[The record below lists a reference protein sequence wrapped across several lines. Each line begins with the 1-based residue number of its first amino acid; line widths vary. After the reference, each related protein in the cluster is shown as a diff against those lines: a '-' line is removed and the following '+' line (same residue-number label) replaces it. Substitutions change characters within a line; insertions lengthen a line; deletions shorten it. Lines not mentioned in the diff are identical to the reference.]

1 MNWAKKLVLAAGLTV
16 LGGICNPAWADC
28 IRGDFVGWDSNDW
41 MLEFNAGNYYALT
54 VQATASG
61 SEMKFNNGS
70 TWWGAG
76 TAAVTNSSIGE
87 ASTGGSGNLAL
98 PVTSGQW
105 YTFHVTGHGGWATR
119 KYLVM
124 KTQYKPAVIATVTDT
139 HSTAYEE
146 DVSVEVNCQ
155 LSADTPRISP
165 EEVFYLVYTTDGWAT
180 QTRQVMTKSGITA
193 RGTIPGQTAG
203 TTVNYYVFSSAM
215 PTSLFTDATFD
226 SANANGDTVPI
237 SQFGFCMLAIANNG
251 GSYAYTTVSE
261 DIDYVAGNAWHCPT
275 NTEPYASATMRAPLE
290 VALGDRPFV
299 RLGVNPASGSD
310 APTKVQLKYK
320 AGTNAWATLAMKP
333 EPHGDGWQPKYDGND
348 YYTNC
353 ITTNKFTAGMTVQY
367 YFYLEYTNS
376 SQFAETSVG
385 TTDQRGSIAYL
396 GANEA
401 KSHPF
406 EFTVGAAPVLPLA
419 DYVWHVPDECP
430 SGQSTWSTPMRN
442 PYALTE
448 GVTNVAVFLGNY
460 QADTG
465 GENMTGGSIFYS
477 IDGAAFVEDEL
488 VWGSEMR
495 NGDNNGYLKFWKY
508 DIDTAGVTAGQT
520 LRYYFAAEVD
530 GHATTYVIS
539 DGAGGMVR
547 TNAVNPAADNLFTA
561 TCGGRVYNLG
571 NCWHVPGQYEPWP
584 EATMRNPCYPS
595 AGEAICIFVGNQ
607 AYGDGGNPGDM
618 SGGTLYHRAVGASA
632 WSTVALEYED
642 CPRENNKYWKGII
655 PAGTYASAGDM
666 EYYVEVTYND
676 HDTTF
681 LGTDSGA
688 RSQTFATAA
697 EAQQHL
703 FTCPIGDTA
712 GQEPGFMWHAGNAVV
727 AGTNAVQFW
736 VKIGYAK
743 NGTNWADTVQLRYN
757 FKSGSVPKGAVKT
770 GRTAKKRMARS
781 LGTYSTADFAIDH
794 EEEDGGGNGNAVWWA
809 CTLTDDRFMESGKY
823 LEYEI
828 VAKNSEGN
836 NQWRYADYR
845 TGSATNLFYFTMFQ
859 AGSGALTV
867 NGLNADYTTSKFFID
882 EAAGETVTL
891 DVVYAPEVSSPYAVE
906 IFSNVGRRDFWNADI
921 DGNGVADSI
930 RPPSGDLITADMT
943 NSYFAAIPMEWD
955 ASAQTYKKTLTVGK
969 CGAYRLTARYKETE
983 AGDWVYYSA
992 ITNSLRDH
1000 AIMVSPKKVLKQNV
1014 YEVNGM
1020 TAKAT
1025 SASEA
1030 GHSTF
1035 NDLIE
1040 GTNDFSEFGIPY
1052 LNGIQ
1057 ANCLWFQPIH
1067 TSSEYGLGPGG
1078 EPGSPYAAKDYF
1090 SVSKW
1095 YGAEVNGQ
1103 RTTEQAL
1110 KEFTNF
1116 VAACDAGR
1124 SPSMSTSYV
1133 GTINIMLDGVFNHT
1147 SWDAVF
1153 GVMGETL
1160 GIVPAGTGASTA
1172 IASVKPGWYANC
1184 SDYGAPATWYNGPG
1198 WGNHDI
1204 ACGPDRG
1211 DFGKWED
1218 TAELFYGRYS
1228 ALVRHNPDN
1237 NGDYL
1242 NEDDQFDYTSMGED
1256 TEQLWYYMGS
1266 YVPYWLDKT
1275 GHDFGNE
1282 YMGQVDA
1289 NGIALDDYGIDGLRC
1304 DFGQGLP
1311 PQFWEYCINRARSK
1325 KWNFMFMAESLDGGK
1340 VSYRSNRHFDILNE
1354 SFVFAARSAGSP
1366 RALVDVL
1373 NDKKSAYNGGT
1384 ILLNLTSHD
1393 EVMPY
1398 NDAWQTASRYAMLA
1412 TVKGLPMTMYGQEQ
1426 GIIPCDWGTGE
1437 KEGTIITNEV
1447 TPGAHFGRYGFEKFE
1462 LNFGKWVADFK
1473 TWNKLTIWTNPP
1485 LGEAASRGMAQL
1497 YGRINWARLN
1507 SPALQSDKEYLMG
1520 LKSGGDSGAIWAM
1533 AKADRDQP
1541 LLHDGDAVLGF
1552 VKFING
1558 DHNQVEETFKMAD
1571 GVDAFLGLEDDQLY
1585 MARNIASS
1593 DASANAWDAPKSG
1606 SQLKSQGI
1614 TVTLT
1619 GENGTA
1625 LWDDGAMVQFLKIE
1639 KYVPPAT
1646 HDITVTVGENGT
1658 VSPSGTVTVED
1669 GEDQEFLITADTGY
1683 RIETVLA
1690 DGVAVAEFANDDT
1703 TYTYTWENVTADGTL
1718 AASFVEQAVVPV
1730 DPVASNGVVVSAAWL
1745 DRIYG
1750 EGNWDA
1756 GTVDEVGANGY
1767 AVWASYVAGLDP
1779 TDSASVVE
1787 IGNGT
1792 GEGVALTN
1800 NAVTFP
1806 VIVPEGRVG
1815 QVKHRDG
1822 LTAGDPWIPD
1832 TVFDA
1837 SGTHTYT
1844 DTNAA
1849 PAASR
1854 FYRVFLTLP
1863 GE

>member
-1 MNWAKKLVLAAGLTV
+1 MSWIKRFAVCAAAIGALAVSGAT
-16 LGGICNPAWADC
+16 ARADC

-61 SEMKFNNGS
+61 SEMKFNNGN

-105 YTFHVTGHGGWATR
+105 YTFHVTGHGGWTTR

-193 RGTIPGQTAG
+193 RGTIPGQAAG

-226 SANANGDTVPI
+226 SANANGDTVSI

-320 AGTNAWATLAMKP
+320 AGTNAWSTLTMKP

-353 ITTNKFTAGMTVQY
+353 ITTNKFTVGMTVQY

-477 IDGAAFVEDEL
+477 IDGAAFVEEEL

-495 NGDNNGYLKFWKY
+495 NGDDNGYLKFWKY

-520 LRYYFAAEVD
+520 LRYYFAAEVA
-530 GHATTYVIS
+530 GRATTYVIS

-561 TCGGRVYNLG
+561 TCGGHVYDLG
-571 NCWHVPGQYEPWP
+571 NCWHIPGQFEPWP
-584 EATMRNPCYPS
+584 EATMRNPLYPS
-595 AGEAICIFVGNQ
+595 AGQTVTFFVGNQ
-607 AYGDGGNPGDM
+607 WAGDGTPGDVTSWKLHYRTSS
-618 SGGTLYHRAVGASA
+618 SGAWTAVAMTWEDGAQTDWNKYGKAVLDDGLPSGTTEYYFELNYSNRDTTWLGASA
-632 WSTVALEYED
+632 T
-642 CPRENNKYWKGII
+642 
-655 PAGTYASAGDM
+655 GTRGQKFAS
-666 EYYVEVTYND
+666 E
-676 HDTTF
+676 
-681 LGTDSGA
+681 
-688 RSQTFATAA
+688 A
-697 EAQQHL
+697 EAQASP
-703 FTCPIGDTA
+703 FACPVGGAA
-712 GQEPGFMWHAGNAVV
+712 GTEPGYMWHAGNAVV
-727 AGTNAVQFW
+727 VGTNAVQFW
-736 VKIGYAK
+736 VKIGYV
-743 NGTNWADTVQLRYN
+743 GWADTVELHYR
-757 FKSGSVPKGAVKT
+757 FKEGSVPSTASKS
-770 GRTAKKRMARS
+770 GRTAKRRAPRS
-781 LGTYSTADFAIDH
+781 MSGTFQTLAFTPDH
-794 EEEDGGGNGNAVWWA
+794 EEEDPSEYGNSEWWV
-809 CTLTDDRFMESGKY
+809 CTLTSDEFLDAGKY

-828 VAKNSEGN
+828 MGKKGSGTE
-836 NQWRYADYR
+836 RFADYH
-845 TGSATNLFYFTMFQ
+845 TSSAATLFYYTMFQ

-891 DVVYAPEVSSPYAVE
+891 DVVYAPQVSNPYAVE

-921 DGNGVADSI
+921 DGNGVADAI
-930 RPPSGDLITADMT
+930 RPPSGDLVTSNRTD
-943 NSYFAAIPMEWD
+943 SYFAAIPMEWD
-955 ASAQTYKKTLTVGK
+955 AAAQNYKKTLTIGK
-969 CGAYRLTARYKETE
+969 CGAYRLTARYKAT
-983 AGDWVYYSA
+983 ASDTWHYYSELGSG
-992 ITNSLRDH
+992 IRDH
-1000 AIMVSPKKVLKQNV
+1000 AVMVSPKKVLAQRV

-1020 TAKAT
+1020 TAKA
-1025 SASEA
+1025 SAPTEA

-1035 NDLIE
+1035 ADLIE
-1040 GTNDFSEFGIPY
+1040 GEDSFAEFGIPY
-1052 LNGIQ
+1052 LNKIQ

-1067 TSSEYGLGPGG
+1067 TSSEYGLAAGG

-1095 YGAEVNGQ
+1095 YGKSG
-1103 RTTEQAL
+1103 TTAGALTEFQA
-1110 KEFTNF
+1110 F
-1116 VAACDAGR
+1116 VAACDAGK
-1124 SPSMSTSYV
+1124 SPNMSTSYV

-1160 GIVPAGTGASTA
+1160 GIVPAGTGASTP
-1172 IASVKPGWYANC
+1172 IARVKPGWYANC

-1228 ALVRHNPDN
+1228 ALVCHNPDD
-1237 NGDYL
+1237 NGAYL
-1242 NEDDQFDYTSMGED
+1242 NEDDQYDYTSMSED
-1256 TEQLWYYMGS
+1256 TEMLWDYMGS
-1266 YVPYWLDKT
+1266 YVPYWLEKT
-1275 GHDFGNE
+1275 GHSFSNE
-1282 YMGQVDA
+1282 LMGQVDA
-1289 NGIALDDYGIDGLRC
+1289 NGIAYDDYGIDGLRC

-1311 PQFWEYCINRARSK
+1311 PQFWEYCINRARSR

-1354 SFVFAARSAGSP
+1354 SFVFAARNAGNPSELL
-1366 RALVDVL
+1366 AVTD
-1373 NDKKSAYNGGT
+1373 DKKSAYNGGAV
-1384 ILLNLTSHD
+1384 LLNLTSHD

-1398 NDAWQTASRYAMLA
+1398 SDPWKTASRYAMLA

-1426 GIIPCDWGTGE
+1426 GIVPLVRDSGGAS
-1437 KEGTIITNEV
+1437 EGTIVQPNEPW
-1447 TPGAHFGRYGFEKFE
+1447 TGFAKFE

-1473 TWNKLTIWTNPP
+1473 TWNQLTIWEKPP
-1485 LGEAASRGMAQL
+1485 MGADASHGMAQL
-1497 YGRINWARLN
+1497 YGHVNWARAS
-1507 SPALQSDKEYLMG
+1507 SPALQSDVQWMLDRTEGYR
-1520 LKSGGDSGAIWAM
+1520 SSDIWAM
-1533 AKADRDQP
+1533 AKAEEYGA
-1541 LLHDGDAVLGF
+1541 LANGKDAVLAF
-1552 VKFING
+1552 VLFVN
-1558 DHNQVEETFKMAD
+1558 DTHYATAQTFSIPAGAAAM
-1571 GVDAFLGLEDDQLY
+1571 LGLEAGESY
-1585 MARNIASS
+1585 TARNLASG
-1593 DASANAWDAPKSG
+1593 NAEQVLWTKTTEELTSEGVWVNFTADQNG
-1606 SQLKSQGI
+1606 SSFY
-1614 TVTLT
+1614 
-1619 GENGTA
+1619 
-1625 LWDDGAMVQFLKIE
+1625 DDGAMVQFLKLE
-1639 KYVPPAT
+1639 KYVPPT
-1646 HDITVTVGENGT
+1646 EHTITVTVGANGS
-1658 VSPSGTVTVED
+1658 VSPSGTVSVVE
-1669 GEDQEFLITADTGY
+1669 GEDQEFVITADSGY
-1683 RIETVLA
+1683 RIESVLA
-1690 DGVAVAEFANDDT
+1690 DGVAVATFGDSDT

-1718 AASFVEQAVVPV
+1718 AATFVEQSVA
-1730 DPVASNGVVVSAAWL
+1730 PVAPVVDGVTIPIEWIGTYYPSADPSTYQSL
-1745 DRIYG
+1745 VESD
-1750 EGNWDA
+1750 
-1756 GTVDEVGANGY
+1756 GANGRPI
-1767 AVWASYVAGLDP
+1767 WESYVAGLDP
-1779 TDSASVVE
+1779 TDPASDMVVGKD
-1787 IGNGT
+1787 ISL
-1792 GEGVALTN
+1792 AATN
-1800 NAVTFP
+1800 VSFKVTIP
-1806 VIVPEGRVG
+1806 PGRVAE
-1815 QVKHRDG
+1815 VKY
-1822 LTAGDPWIPD
+1822 LENLAGTDIDSWYSFATGGSHTNTGSAAADWLFTDPTW
-1832 TVFDA
+1832 
-1837 SGTHTYT
+1837 SGK
-1844 DTNAA
+1844 DI
-1849 PAASR
+1849 R
-1854 FYRVFLTLP
+1854 FYRIQMRMADTP
-1863 GE
+1863 